1 MLMLKSKGIIK
12 VFQILDE
19 YPLFYQPYIPPVIDA
34 LKKESGIIS
43 KVYAY
48 KGSNKKDA
56 SVIILPNYNYRRLFL
71 RLVRFIKPIY
81 KGLSYLEYESIKDH
95 VDIVHIQH
103 SYLHKKV
110 KGLLQLPKSKRPKFV
125 ITLRGGDTYIKPW
138 LNDNWKT
145 FYNTYGKQVDAFIV
159 MSAHQKNYL
168 HEHWG
173 IALPK
178 IHVIPISFGAA
189 QNNQPKEVDNNC
201 IKIVSAFR
209 MCWEKN
215 IEGNLR
221 VVKILKEKG
230 YPVEYNIY
238 GDGPDVGQ
246 VYYLIDKYNLSDCVH
261 FHGRVS
267 NLELKTHLLSSDFF
281 LQLSHSESLGM
292 SVIEA
297 QSLGLPAIV
306 SNSGG
311 LPESII
317 PNVSGY
323 CVDAYAVDEAV
334 ACIMK
339 LWQSPEKYIEFSKK
353 AIENSQSN
361 FSVNSEVN
369 KLEVLYNSLIK

>member
-1 MLMLKSKGIIK
+1 MSKQKTIK
-12 VFQILDE
+12 VTQ
-19 YPLFYQPYIPPVIDA
+19 LFDTYGELYQPYIPPVMEA
-34 LKKESGIIS
+34 LKKVTGLNVNVEAFKGIGNDVKKIPS
-43 KVYAY
+43 Y
-48 KGSNKKDA
+48 NKRRVLKRILALRQKCTVPLNYVEHKYLKA
-56 SVIILPNYNYRRLFL
+56 S
-71 RLVRFIKPIY
+71 
-81 KGLSYLEYESIKDH
+81 

-110 KGLLQLPKSKRPKFV
+110 KGLLQLPKNKRPKFV

-138 LNDNWKT
+138 LNDNWKI

-281 LQLSHSESLGM
+281 LQLSHSEALPT

-353 AIENSQSN
+353 AIENSQSH
-361 FSVNSEVN
+361 FAVSKEVE
-369 KLEVLYNSLIK
+369 KLNLLYCYLYGE